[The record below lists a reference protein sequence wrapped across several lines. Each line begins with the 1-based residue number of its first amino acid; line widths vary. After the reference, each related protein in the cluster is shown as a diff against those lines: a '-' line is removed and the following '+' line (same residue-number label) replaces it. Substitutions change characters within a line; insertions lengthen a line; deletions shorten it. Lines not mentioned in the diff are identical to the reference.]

1 MIKLSGVSART
12 AWFGALMLCPLAAAA
27 QGYDC
32 LVAPSQVVEVRAPT
46 DGLIASV
53 TVTRG
58 DPVRRGQTLVTLE
71 SEAEK
76 LGVELARQR
85 AQMEGQVASART
97 RIDYAGK
104 KLARLKDLADGNF
117 SSALAR
123 DEADAEL
130 RLAQAELQ
138 SALEAR
144 AMAQVE
150 WRRSE
155 KLLALRTLSAPFD
168 GVVVDRMLNP
178 GDLAESGAGRSAVLK
193 VARIDPMHVDVALPA
208 ALWDQVQSGRNATV
222 TPVVGGQTFQ
232 ARVHSVDRVID
243 AASGTFIARLAVPN
257 PKGQVPGGARC
268 QARIDGVPEPVRPGR
283 TRPSPG

>member
-1 MIKLSGVSART
+1 MNTFNTMGL
-12 AWFGALMLCPLAAAA
+12 ALLVLCPLAVAA

-32 LVAPSQVVEVRAPT
+32 LVAPSQLVEVRAPT
-46 DGLIASV
+46 DGLIATV

-58 DPVRRGQTLVTLE
+58 DTVRRGQTLVTLE

-85 AQMEGQVASART
+85 ALMEGQVASART

-193 VARIDPMHVDVALPA
+193 VARINPMHVDVALPA
-208 ALWDQVQSGRNATV
+208 ALWSQVQKGRGASV
-222 TPVVGGQTFQ
+222 TPVVGGQTFK

-243 AASGTFIARLAVPN
+243 AASGTFIARLELPN
-257 PKGQVPGGARC
+257 PQGQVPGGARC
-268 QARIDGVPEPVRPGR
+268 QASIDGVAGPLRPVRAR
-283 TRPSPG
+283 ASPG

>member
-1 MIKLSGVSART
+1 MRSKLNTLCLATLAVLPWA
-12 AWFGALMLCPLAAAA
+12 AWA

-104 KLARLKDLADGNF
+104 KLARLRDLADGNF

-155 KLLALRTLSAPFD
+155 KLLALRTLRAPFD
-168 GVVVDRMLNP
+168 GVVIDRMLNP

-193 VARIDPMHVDVALPA
+193 VARIDPMRVDVALPA
-208 ALWDQVQSGRNATV
+208 ALWSQVQKGRSATV
-222 TPVVGGQTFQ
+222 TPVVGGQTFS
-232 ARVHSVDRVID
+232 ARVISVDRVID
-243 AASGTFIARLAVPN
+243 AASATFIARLEVPN
-257 PKGQVPGGARC
+257 PKAQVPGGARC
-268 QARIDGVPEPVRPGR
+268 QANIEGVKGPLNAPRA
-283 TRPSPG
+283 RPSPG